1 MSAVAATSTLHRSL
15 AFWQATIG
23 KKTVMAITGGILV
36 GFTLV
41 HMAGN
46 LQIYLG
52 AEAINNYGHLLKS
65 NLAVLWG
72 ARLFLLGTL
81 SLHLTAVFQ
90 LWSLKRKA
98 RPVAYQKLTPTK
110 SSYASRTMYLSGP
123 ILLFFIVYHLSH
135 FTTGQT
141 HPQFEEG
148 EVYRNV
154 ILGFRDPIAFGA
166 YLIAMATLGFHL
178 THGVWSAFQ
187 SLGVNHPKYSP
198 KLRNLATGLTALI
211 VGGNLS
217 IPVAAMFRLIGSDVQ

>member
-1 MSAVAATSTLHRSL
+1 MSAVAANSTLHRSL

-23 KKTVMAITGGILV
+23 KKTVMAITGGFLV
-36 GFTLV
+36 AFTLV

-46 LQIYLG
+46 LQIFLG

-81 SLHLTAVFQ
+81 SLHLTAAFQ

-98 RPVAYQKLTPTK
+98 RPVAYRKLTPTK
-110 SSYASRTMYLSGP
+110 SSYASRTMYISGP

-166 YLIAMATLGFHL
+166 YLIAMACLGFHL

-217 IPVAAMFRLIGSDVQ
+217 IPVAAMFRLIGSDIQ

>member
-1 MSAVAATSTLHRSL
+1 MSAVAANSTLHRSL

-46 LQIYLG
+46 LQVYLG

-65 NLAVLWG
+65 NLGVLWG

-81 SLHLTAVFQ
+81 SLHLTAAFQ

-154 ILGFRDPIAFGA
+154 ILGFRDPVAFGA
-166 YLIAMATLGFHL
+166 YLIAMACLGFHL

-198 KLRNLATGLTALI
+198 KLRNLATALTALI
-211 VGGNLS
+211 VGGNIS
-217 IPVAAMFRLIGSDVQ
+217 IPVAVMFRLIGSEVQ